1 MLLLTA
7 ACRSTPAESISPS
20 ANNSAAQA
28 EFDAFMDEWFC
39 ANVQS
44 DTLSLHYTLSS
55 PEVYNINDYNVSLG
69 SISSLNYDMYY
80 NQLDNLKTKLE
91 SFDYY
96 SLDSTGQLTYDVFAD
111 YIDTE
116 LSAKDL
122 YYYSTV
128 LGPVTGIPAQYPI
141 IFAEYSF
148 NSEKDV
154 TDYLNLLGQFKS
166 LFSDILAFETEKANA
181 GLGLSD
187 RLLADTINVC
197 TTYTENIENS
207 FLISTFNEKIDALDS
222 LTADQKE
229 YYKELNYTTVT
240 TNFCEAYDYLISG
253 LQSLNGL
260 GKNDSSLCWYQNGK
274 EYYDYLVRSNVC
286 SSYSTDQ
293 LLSLIE
299 TQIDSQVLQLSTLL
313 TVDESLI
320 DEWNSFSFELTD
332 PVEILKDLKQK
343 TATNYPQIPQTTCI
357 VKNVDKSMEDIL
369 SPAFYLTPP
378 IDQVSNNTI
387 YVNFGSD
394 NITDSSL
401 YSTLAHEGYPGHLY
415 QTVYYLSNC
424 STPARTLLNFKGY
437 TEGWATY
444 TEYESYEMA
453 DTDNPR
459 LTEAQMLNSAI
470 VLGVYAMLDIN
481 INYNYYTLEDTKQL
495 IQKYFSNVSDETAE
509 SIFYAIVSEPA
520 NYLSYYG
527 GYLEITL
534 LRNEAEAALG
544 EDFNLQN
551 FHKFILDMGECSFR
565 VVRKYMPEWI
575 EEQKK

>member
-1 MLLLTA
+1 M
-7 ACRSTPAESISPS
+7 
-20 ANNSAAQA
+20 N
-28 EFDAFMDEWFC
+28 EWFC

-44 DTLSLHYTLSS
+44 DTLSLHYSLSS
-55 PEVYNINDYNVSLG
+55 PEAYDINDYKVTLG
-69 SISSLNYDMYY
+69 GISSLSYDMYY
-80 NQLDNLKTKLE
+80 NQLENLKAELAG
-91 SFDYY
+91 FDYD
-96 SLDSTGQLTYDVFAD
+96 SLDSSGQITYDVFMD

-122 YYYSTV
+122 YYYSTT
-128 LGPVTGIPAQYPI
+128 LGPITGIPAQYPI
-141 IFAEYSF
+141 IFAEYAF

-154 TDYLNLLGQFKS
+154 TDYLELLGQFKS
-166 LFSDILAFETEKANA
+166 LFNDILAFETEKANA

-187 RLLADTINVC
+187 RLLSDTINVC
-197 TTYTENIENS
+197 TTYTNNIESS
-207 FLISTFNEKIDALDS
+207 FLISTFNEKVDTLDC
-222 LTADQKE
+222 LTDEQKE

-240 TNFCEAYDYLISG
+240 TDFLEAYDYLITG
-253 LQSLNGL
+253 LESLNGL
-260 GKNDSSLCWYQNGK
+260 GKNNSGLCWYENGR

-286 SSYSTDQ
+286 SSYSTDE
-293 LLSLIE
+293 LLKLIE
-299 TQIDSQVLQLSTLL
+299 AQIDSQVLQLSTLL

-320 DEWNSFSFELTD
+320 DAWNTFSFELTD
-332 PVEILKDLKQK
+332 PVEILKDLKGK
-343 TATNYPQIPQTTCI
+343 ISADYPQIPQTTCT
-357 VKNVDKSMEDIL
+357 VKNVDEAMEDIL
-369 SPAFYLTPP
+369 SPAFYLTPS
-378 IDQVSNNTI
+378 IDSVSDNTI
-387 YVNFGSD
+387 YVNYGSD
-394 NITDSSL
+394 NISDSSL

-424 STPARTLLNFKGY
+424 NTPARTLLNFKGY

-444 TEYESYEMA
+444 TEYQSYDMA

-459 LTEAQMLNSAI
+459 LNEAQMLNSAI

-481 INYNYYTLEDTKQL
+481 INYNYYTVEDTKQL

-509 SIFYAIVSEPA
+509 NIFYAIATEPA

-534 LRNEAEAALG
+534 LREEAEAALG

-575 EEQKK
+575 EAQKNFNSRRLF